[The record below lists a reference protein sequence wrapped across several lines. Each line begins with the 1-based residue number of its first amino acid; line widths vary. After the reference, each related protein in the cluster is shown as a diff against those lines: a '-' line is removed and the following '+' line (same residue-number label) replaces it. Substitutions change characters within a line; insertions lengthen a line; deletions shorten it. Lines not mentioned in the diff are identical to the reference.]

1 MCGGTGADAQVLQKA
16 EVKQLLNRRQQVK
29 AAQKAEIPVI
39 FPVTSLF
46 PGGAEIQDM
55 KQLKSDRGFSGKI
68 RRCNCKSG
76 IRRMVR
82 MGRETVL
89 KHLGRQLSRSD
100 VDQLELDRPLF

>member
-1 MCGGTGADAQVLQKA
+1 M
-16 EVKQLLNRRQQVK
+16 
-29 AAQKAEIPVI
+29 I

-55 KQLKSDRGFSGKI
+55 KQLKNDRGFSGKI

-89 KHLGRQLSRSD
+89 KHLGRQLSRFD
-100 VDQLELDRPLF
+100 ADQLELDRPLF